1 MAYCT
6 VAELTDRY
14 SQSFLVQLS
23 DRADTPA
30 VGIDTGL
37 FDRAIADA
45 DALIDGYLKT
55 RYALPLASTPP
66 IVKHISQRVAIYN
79 AHGQTVADKIR
90 DDYKLALGQ
99 LKDIAAGTIKLD
111 VAGVEPEASGSLE
124 VLTNEPGRPFTA
136 DKMKGFI

>member
-66 IVKHISQRVAIYN
+66 IVKDISQRVAIYN

-99 LKDIAAGTIKLD
+99 LKEHRVAYSDDLFCLGLMIA
-111 VAGVEPEASGSLE
+111 E
-124 VLTNEPGRPFTA
+124 VLVAYRSWSL
-136 DKMKGFI
+136 